1 MTSDTLQ
8 TVTIS
13 RAEYLDLLMAYA
25 SYKQLQIAVL
35 EVFADLGRARD
46 KLARARMQRCTGGN
60 DDATDGEETAISQGA
75 SGVDFVGASAY

>member
-25 SYKQLQIAVL
+25 SYKQLQIAML

-46 KLARARMQRCTGGN
+46 KLAQARMQRSSS
-60 DDATDGEETAISQGA
+60 DDTEDRATQAVQCEISPVYG
-75 SGVDFVGASAY
+75 DGASAS